1 MMNNQLE
8 WRLTTLTSSKS
19 YAYKPPIQT
28 ILSQAAHQSHAES
41 EDDKLIPVF
50 PFVSLS
56 GLLGSNWRPECGQS
70 IALFWQSVISNSAT
84 YSQSCCWLSSLASC
98 SLQDNIPISKTK
110 KRASYKYTEY
120 KNSCRLYTTS
130 GRLTNGSLGTTS
142 TSPHWRQLPLWA
154 LRKCVQTKPYDCEW
168 VNYILN
174 QTQGIIYFQCWPFI
188 KIVNTDSLVK
198 PNPTSR

>member
-1 MMNNQLE
+1 MMNNRLE

-70 IALFWQSVISNSAT
+70 MALFGN
-84 YSQSCCWLSSLASC
+84 
-98 SLQDNIPISKTK
+98 
-110 KRASYKYTEY
+110 R
-120 KNSCRLYTTS
+120 
-130 GRLTNGSLGTTS
+130 
-142 TSPHWRQLPLWA
+142 
-154 LRKCVQTKPYDCEW
+154 
-168 VNYILN
+168 
-174 QTQGIIYFQCWPFI
+174 
-188 KIVNTDSLVK
+188 
-198 PNPTSR
+198 